1 MPSSASSRS
10 ASRLAALLVATV
22 AATAAAVPTQA
33 ETGQT
38 GTGKTEAKK
47 ADPIPPPDPSFVVM
61 EPIDAPIIDSGRI
74 DGVLH
79 LSLAVKT
86 KSAENAAELTKRMPE
101 LRAASL
107 AAAIEF
113 ARLHASPYAPV
124 NVARLSAMMAAPIK
138 RLDRGIEKVLIVKV
152 SADEG

>member
-38 GTGKTEAKK
+38 ETEAKK

>member
-1 MPSSASSRS
+1 MPRSASSRR
-10 ASRLAALLVATV
+10 AQRLAALLAASVA
-22 AATAAAVPTQA
+22 AMATAAPTQA
-33 ETGQT
+33 ETKNAE
-38 GTGKTEAKK
+38 GKKP
-47 ADPIPPPDPSFVVM
+47 DPIPPPDPSFVVM
-61 EPIDAPIIDSGRI
+61 DPIDAPIVDSGRI

-79 LSLAVKT
+79 LSLAVKM
-86 KSAENAAELTKRMPE
+86 KSAENAAELSKRMPE

-124 NVARLSAMMAAPIK
+124 NVARLSAMMAPPIK
-138 RLDRGIEKVLIVKV
+138 RLDKGVEKVLIVKV